1 MGRDVIVACDFDS
14 EQATLDF
21 LARFDGRKP
30 FVKIGMELFYATG
43 PEMVREIRARGHKI
57 FLDLKLHDIPNTV
70 KKSMA
75 VLSRLDV
82 DIVNLHASGTVPMM
96 EAALEG
102 LTRADGTRPLLIAV
116 TQLTS
121 TDSDMLKNELYYDL
135 ENKSYANLL
144 TLTLDGQTI
153 DLSLYDRA
161 PEGAVSSNYLFGD
174 AVYGLNLN
182 NLSKTVPA
190 SAIWEM
196 LGVSYNDVKSM
207 IEPVLESLKNAA
219 AFDITKLTEKL
230 SQAIENNCT
239 ISAADGQADTVV
251 ITVSFNKE
259 QLLAVS
265 QKIIDTVKEFMTYLG
280 SASGSI
286 NGAEFDKALKALEE
300 GLASLTDASAK
311 IDYVINAQSRQLI
324 CIAFSCQGSAE
335 GETFSLSGDFNMG
348 TDPAGSESYIFS
360 VTAQATGEDAFYT
373 SINAVIERS
382 SNADGVI
389 SRKLTVKTA
398 SEPDGEFTAALAAEF
413 TLNRTTGEMVLRA
426 ESSPYK
432 LSITGTAAVS
442 ENSFS
447 MTIAD
452 ITVRNDSSAEPL
464 FRLEPNL
471 SLTLTQLES
480 MPQMPEYKDI
490 FSLSQEEYTQ
500 LLTALQEKL
509 PPIID
514 LLPGIPGDNGDEG
527 DF

>member
-1 MGRDVIVACDFDS
+1 M
-14 EQATLDF
+14 
-21 LARFDGRKP
+21 
-30 FVKIGMELFYATG
+30 
-43 PEMVREIRARGHKI
+43 
-57 FLDLKLHDIPNTV
+57 
-70 KKSMA
+70 
-75 VLSRLDV
+75 
-82 DIVNLHASGTVPMM
+82 
-96 EAALEG
+96 
-102 LTRADGTRPLLIAV
+102 
-116 TQLTS
+116 
-121 TDSDMLKNELYYDL
+121 
-135 ENKSYANLL
+135 
-144 TLTLDGQTI
+144 
-153 DLSLYDRA
+153 
-161 PEGAVSSNYLFGD
+161 
-174 AVYGLNLN
+174 
-182 NLSKTVPA
+182 
-190 SAIWEM
+190 
-196 LGVSYNDVKSM
+196 
-207 IEPVLESLKNAA
+207 
-219 AFDITKLTEKL
+219 
-230 SQAIENNCT
+230 
-239 ISAADGQADTVV
+239 V

-265 QKIIDTVKEFMTYLG
+265 QKIIDTVKEFMTSLG

-324 CIAFSCQGSAE
+324 YIAFSCQGSAE

-348 TDPAGSESYIFS
+348 TDPAKSESYIFS

-426 ESSPYK
+426 ESSPYQ

-500 LLTALQEKL
+500 LLAALQEKL

>member
-1 MGRDVIVACDFDS
+1 MKKKNLFTA
-14 EQATLDF
+14 L
-21 LARFDGRKP
+21 LALML
-30 FVKIGMELFYATG
+30 VCSVLICTG
-43 PEMVREIRARGHKI
+43 CQKDPAQ
-57 FLDLKLHDIPNTV
+57 T
-70 KKSMA
+70 
-75 VLSRLDV
+75 
-82 DIVNLHASGTVPMM
+82 TVPSA
-96 EAALEG
+96 EPTPSALTAAQVQQDPSAALLSAYTKTAQSVAKASPFAPLSG
-102 LTRADGTRPLLIAV
+102 FLKKGKLTVSVP
-116 TQLTS
+116 
-121 TDSDMLKNELYYDL
+121 DMLKNELYYDL

-144 TLTLDGQTI
+144 TLTLDGQSI
-153 DLSLYDRA
+153 DLSIYDRS
-161 PEGAVSSNYLFGD
+161 PECAVGSNYLFGD

-265 QKIIDTVKEFMTYLG
+265 QKIIDTVKEFMTSLG

-286 NGAEFDKALKALEE
+286 NAAEFDKALKALEE

-324 CIAFSCQGSAE
+324 YIAFSCQGSAE

-398 SEPDGEFTAALAAEF
+398 SKPDGEFTAALVAEF

-432 LSITGTAAVS
+432 ISITGTAAVS

-490 FSLSQEEYTQ
+490 FSLSQEEYAQ
-500 LLTALQEKL
+500 ILTALQEKL

>member
-1 MGRDVIVACDFDS
+1 
-14 EQATLDF
+14 
-21 LARFDGRKP
+21 
-30 FVKIGMELFYATG
+30 
-43 PEMVREIRARGHKI
+43 
-57 FLDLKLHDIPNTV
+57 
-70 KKSMA
+70 
-75 VLSRLDV
+75 
-82 DIVNLHASGTVPMM
+82 
-96 EAALEG
+96 
-102 LTRADGTRPLLIAV
+102 
-116 TQLTS
+116 
-121 TDSDMLKNELYYDL
+121 
-135 ENKSYANLL
+135 
-144 TLTLDGQTI
+144 
-153 DLSLYDRA
+153 
-161 PEGAVSSNYLFGD
+161 
-174 AVYGLNLN
+174 
-182 NLSKTVPA
+182 
-190 SAIWEM
+190 
-196 LGVSYNDVKSM
+196 
-207 IEPVLESLKNAA
+207 
-219 AFDITKLTEKL
+219 
-230 SQAIENNCT
+230 
-239 ISAADGQADTVV
+239 
-251 ITVSFNKE
+251 
-259 QLLAVS
+259 
-265 QKIIDTVKEFMTYLG
+265 
-280 SASGSI
+280 
-286 NGAEFDKALKALEE
+286 
-300 GLASLTDASAK
+300 
-311 IDYVINAQSRQLI
+311 
-324 CIAFSCQGSAE
+324 
-335 GETFSLSGDFNMG
+335 MG

-490 FSLSQEEYTQ
+490 FSLSQEEYAQ
-500 LLTALQEKL
+500 ILTSLQEKL

>member
-1 MGRDVIVACDFDS
+1 MKKKNLFTA
-14 EQATLDF
+14 L
-21 LARFDGRKP
+21 LALML
-30 FVKIGMELFYATG
+30 VCSVLICTG
-43 PEMVREIRARGHKI
+43 CQKDPAQ
-57 FLDLKLHDIPNTV
+57 T
-70 KKSMA
+70 
-75 VLSRLDV
+75 
-82 DIVNLHASGTVPMM
+82 TVPSA
-96 EAALEG
+96 EPTPSALTAAQVQQDPSAALLSAYTKTAQSVAKASPFAPLSG
-102 LTRADGTRPLLIAV
+102 FLKKGKLTASIP
-116 TQLTS
+116 
-121 TDSDMLKNELYYDL
+121 DMLKNELYYDL

-153 DLSLYDRA
+153 DLSLYDRS
-161 PEGAVSSNYLFGD
+161 PECAVGSNYLFGD

-324 CIAFSCQGSAE
+324 CIAFSCQGSAD

-382 SNADGVI
+382 SNADGVV

-398 SEPDGEFTAALAAEF
+398 SKPDGEF

-426 ESSPYK
+426 ESHPYQ

-471 SLTLTQLES
+471 SLALTQLQS

-514 LLPGIPGDNGDEG
+514 LLPGIPGDNGDKG